1 MHPPRDENVVYDS
14 SMDTT
19 TQASGAAKPPI
30 PKSIWVLGFVSLL
43 MDISSEMIHSLLP
56 LFLVTGLGASALTVG
71 AIEGLGQ
78 STALIVKVFS
88 GMLSDYLGNRKN
100 VVLFGYAMGAA
111 TKPVFALASGIGMI
125 FSAKIIDRVAKGIRS
140 APRDALIADLT
151 PKVILGSAF
160 GLRQS
165 LDTVGAILG
174 PLLAV
179 VLMLF
184 WANDFR
190 AVFWMAVIP
199 GALAA
204 LLFAIGIKEPERN
217 ALDVQAKL
225 NPIRRSNLK
234 RMSPSF
240 WWITAIGG
248 IFTLARFSEAFLVLR
263 AEQTGIA
270 LALVPLVMVVM
281 NVVYASTAFPF
292 GKLSD
297 KMSHRILLITGLI
310 VLFVADL
317 VLANSTHWSMVLIG
331 VALWGVHMGM
341 TQGLLAT
348 MVASSAPEDLRG
360 TAFGFFNLV
369 SGLAMLAASITAGLL
384 WDSLGAS
391 STFYAGAMFCVIALA
406 MLISRPKHQL
416 K

>member
-1 MHPPRDENVVYDS
+1 MRRIVVYDATMDS
-14 SMDTT
+14 SNKTLPPDT
-19 TQASGAAKPPI
+19 AAI
-30 PKSIWVLGFVSLL
+30 PKSIWILGFVSLL

-71 AIEGLGQ
+71 TIEGLGQ
-78 STALIVKVFS
+78 STALIIKVFS
-88 GMLSDYLGNRKN
+88 GTLSDYLGQRKR

-125 FSAKIIDRVAKGIRS
+125 FCVKIVDRIAKGIRS

-151 PKVILGSAF
+151 PKTLLGSAF

-174 PLLAV
+174 PLIAV
-179 VLMLF
+179 GLMLL

-190 AVFWMAVIP
+190 AVFWIAVIP
-199 GALAA
+199 GVLAV
-204 LLFAIGIKEPERN
+204 LLFAIGIKEPVHPTHVARGRF
-217 ALDVQAKL
+217 
-225 NPIRRSNLK
+225 NPITRANLK
-234 RMSPSF
+234 RMSVPF
-240 WWITAIGG
+240 WWVTAIGG

-281 NVVYASTAFPF
+281 NLIYASTAFPF

-297 KMSHRILLITGLI
+297 TMSHRNLLTIGLI
-310 VLFVADL
+310 ILFAADL
-317 VLANSTHWSMVLIG
+317 VLANSTHWSGVLAG
-331 VALWGVHMGM
+331 VALWGVHMGI

-348 MVASSAPEDLRG
+348 MVASTAPEDLRG

-369 SGLAMLAASITAGLL
+369 SGLAMLTASIMAGFL
-384 WDSLGAS
+384 WDQIGAA
-391 STFYAGAMFCVIALA
+391 STFYAGAIFCVIALA
-406 MLISRPKHQL
+406 LLVTRPRHQL
-416 K
+416 N

>member
-1 MHPPRDENVVYDS
+1 
-14 SMDTT
+14 MDTIT
-19 TQASGAAKPPI
+19 KAPSAAKPPI

-78 STALIVKVFS
+78 STALIIKVFS
-88 GMLSDYLGNRKN
+88 GVLSDYLGNRKN

-125 FSAKIIDRVAKGIRS
+125 FSAKIIDRIAKGIRS

-174 PLLAV
+174 PLVAV
-179 VLMLF
+179 GLMLL
-184 WANDFR
+184 WSNDFR

-199 GALAA
+199 GTLAA
-204 LLFAIGIKEPERN
+204 LLFAMGIKEPERSVGE
-217 ALDVQAKL
+217 LQART
-225 NPIRRSNLK
+225 NPITRTNLK
-234 RMSPSF
+234 RMSQAF

-248 IFTLARFSEAFLVLR
+248 VFTLARFSEAFLVLR
-263 AEQTGIA
+263 AEQTGVA

-281 NVVYASTAFPF
+281 NIVYASTAFPF

-297 KMSHRILLITGLI
+297 KMSHRSLLTIGLV
-310 VLFVADL
+310 VLFIADL
-317 VLANSTHWSMVLIG
+317 ILANSSHWSMVLIG
-331 VALWGVHMGM
+331 VALWGVHMGI

-360 TAFGFFNLV
+360 TAFGFFNLI
-369 SGLAMLAASITAGLL
+369 SGLAMLTASITAGLL
-384 WDSLGAS
+384 WDSMGAS
-391 STFYAGAMFCVIALA
+391 STFYAGAMFCVIALV

>member
-1 MHPPRDENVVYDS
+1 M
-14 SMDTT
+14 
-19 TQASGAAKPPI
+19 AAPTETEIVHKPPI

-88 GMLSDYLGNRKN
+88 GALSDYLGNRKN

-111 TKPVFALASGIGMI
+111 TKPVFAIASGVSMI
-125 FSAKIIDRVAKGIRS
+125 FTAKIIDRIAKGIRS

-151 PKVILGSAF
+151 PKAIMGSAF

-165 LDTVGAILG
+165 LDTIGAILG

-179 VLMLF
+179 GLMLL

-190 AVFWMAVIP
+190 AVFWIAVIP
-199 GALAA
+199 GSLAA
-204 LLFAIGIKEPERN
+204 LLFAIGIKEPVRKDSLALERR
-217 ALDVQAKL
+217 
-225 NPIRRSNLK
+225 NPITRNNLK
-234 RMSPSF
+234 RMSSAF

-270 LALVPLVMVVM
+270 LALVPMVMVIM
-281 NVVYASTAFPF
+281 NMVYASTAFPF

-297 KMSHRILLITGLI
+297 KMSHRSLLTVGLLI
-310 VLFVADL
+310 LFIADII
-317 VLANSTHWSMVLIG
+317 LANSTHWAMVIAG
-331 VALWGVHMGM
+331 VTLWGIHMGI

-348 MVASSAPEDLRG
+348 MVASAAPEDLRG
-360 TAFGFFNLV
+360 TAFGLFNLV
-369 SGLAMLAASITAGLL
+369 SGLAMLTASITAGFL
-384 WDSLGAS
+384 WDQLGAA
-391 STFYAGAMFCVIALA
+391 STFYAGAIFCVIALA
-406 MLISRPKHQL
+406 MLITRPKNQL
-416 K
+416 N

>member
-1 MHPPRDENVVYDS
+1 
-14 SMDTT
+14 MDTSDK
-19 TQASGAAKPPI
+19 TQDARAAGI

-56 LFLVTGLGASALTVG
+56 LFLVTGLGASALTLG

-78 STALIVKVFS
+78 STALIIKVFS
-88 GMLSDYLGNRKN
+88 GALSDYLGNRKN

-151 PKVILGSAF
+151 PKEILGSAF

-174 PLLAV
+174 PLVAV
-179 VLMLF
+179 GLMLL

-204 LLFAIGIKEPERN
+204 LLFAIGIQEPAR
-217 ALDVQAKL
+217 ASSGSQARL
-225 NPIRRSNLK
+225 NPITRSNLK
-234 RMSPSF
+234 RMSAPF

-263 AEQTGIA
+263 AEQTGAA

-281 NVVYASTAFPF
+281 NLVYASTAFPF

-297 KMSHRILLITGLI
+297 KMSHRSLLTIGLLI
-310 VLFVADL
+310 LFAADL
-317 VLANSTHWSMVLIG
+317 VLANSTHWSGVMIG
-331 VALWGVHMGM
+331 VALWGVHMGIS
-341 TQGLLAT
+341 QGLLAT
-348 MVASSAPEDLRG
+348 MVASAAPEDLRG

-369 SGLAMLAASITAGLL
+369 SGIAMLTASLTAGFL
-384 WDSLGAS
+384 WDKMGAA
-391 STFYAGAMFCVIALA
+391 STFYAGAIFCMIALV
-406 MLISRPKHQL
+406 MLLTRPRHQL